1 MFCKTILITLSALIL
16 VSCVSADSA
25 KDSIPLP
32 EPRAAQKA
40 TYIIGP
46 EDVLQIHVWKH
57 PNLSVTVP
65 VRSDGKISMPL
76 VNDIDAAGLSAQEL
90 RSNISEKLEKYIE
103 SPTVSVM
110 LESINSL
117 KLSVSGNV
125 NTPGVYK
132 IGPEISLVDALSLAG
147 GLKDFAD
154 TENIRIIRKVN
165 GIDKIYSVNYNL
177 ILSGK
182 DIKQNIMLYPSDSV
196 IVP

>member
-1 MFCKTILITLSALIL
+1 MFHKTILIILSALTL
-16 VSCVSADSA
+16 LSCQTTTE
-25 KDSIPLP
+25 IPPLP
-32 EPRAAQKA
+32 EPRRAQ
-40 TYIIGP
+40 TTSYIIGP

-76 VNDIDAAGLSAQEL
+76 INDIQAAGLPPQSL
-90 RSNISEKLEKYIE
+90 MDNIAEKLKKYIE
-103 SPTVSVM
+103 NPTVSVI

-117 KLSVSGNV
+117 KISVSGNV
-125 NTPGVYK
+125 NAPGVYK

-147 GLKDFAD
+147 GLKDFAK
-154 TENIRIIRKVN
+154 TENIRVIRREN
-165 GIDKIYSVNYNL
+165 GVDKIYRVNYNL

-182 DIKQNIMLYPSDSV
+182 DIKQNITLYPSDSV